1 MSRSPKQTKVSSSL
15 RPSRDMTT

>member
-1 MSRSPKQTKVSSSL
+1 L